1 MPYIPQ
7 ADRDLLNEAIA
18 QLAASIRTAGEANY
32 AITSLVHKLIRRKE
46 LCYHT
51 LQDAIGLLE
60 CAKLELYRAVAAPY
74 EDMKR
79 AANGPVDLDKEV

>member
-7 ADRDLLNEAIA
+7 SDRGVLDETVA
-18 QLAASIRTAGEANY
+18 QLAAEIRTAGEANY
-32 AITSLVHKLIRRKE
+32 AITRLIHRLIRRKE

-51 LQDAIGLLE
+51 LQDAVGLLE
-60 CAKLELYRAVAAPY
+60 CVKLELYRAVASPY

-79 AANGPVDLDKEV
+79 VANGPVDLDKDA